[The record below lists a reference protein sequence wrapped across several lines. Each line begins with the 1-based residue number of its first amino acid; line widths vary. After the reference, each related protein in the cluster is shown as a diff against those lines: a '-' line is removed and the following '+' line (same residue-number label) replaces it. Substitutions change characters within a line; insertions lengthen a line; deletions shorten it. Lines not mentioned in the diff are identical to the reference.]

1 MVVAA
6 VEVMGTAAAAA
17 APGWLAED
25 TGIRVVKTV
34 GLC

>member
-6 VEVMGTAAAAA
+6 VEVMGTAAAA